1 MMGLGGHLA
10 PPGSDFYA
18 VCLIFGVRSGAQT
31 WGGRCFALTQRA
43 LPEVVIMEF
52 SE

>member
-18 VCLIFGVRSGAQT
+18 VCLIFGGPERSTGH
-31 WGGRCFALTQRA
+31 
-43 LPEVVIMEF
+43 VVDGVLH
-52 SE
+52 